1 MCIVD
6 SSLLVSRR
14 SLFGSALAAGVVLGA
29 TDLGKSLFFPG
40 VAEGAEQPAKNGGP
54 GQAAYHSNGSER
66 TVGRLRSVTRH
77 FF

>member
-54 GQAAYHSNGSER
+54 GTSGVSFKWFRNGQLGDYVR
-66 TVGRLRSVTRH
+66 
-77 FF
+77 